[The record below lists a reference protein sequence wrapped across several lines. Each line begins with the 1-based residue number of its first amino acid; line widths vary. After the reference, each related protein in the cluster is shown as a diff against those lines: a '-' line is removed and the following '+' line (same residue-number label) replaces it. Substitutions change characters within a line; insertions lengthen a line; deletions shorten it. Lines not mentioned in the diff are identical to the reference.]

1 MKTIEEKAKA
11 YDEALER
18 ARGLMEGM
26 QEEKCD
32 AQIEDIKNIFPEL
45 IESEDERIKRSLI
58 NYFKNFNLTTF
69 NGLNPT
75 DIIAWL
81 EKLDSLPTNCSEQ
94 DERIRMWL
102 IRLINTAGYRE
113 LDTDPMPVPRRE
125 VVAWLEK
132 KGEQKPAVWSEEDE
146 RIKDF
151 CIAKIED
158 ELDEIRNDVYGHS
171 EIISDLKE
179 GCRERIKWLKSLKD
193 RVQPQSHWKP
203 SEEEMATLRD
213 VMGYTLNRYD
223 SAAKGDYENLHSLY
237 IELIKL

>member
-1 MKTIEEKAKA
+1 MKKVDQEGKKSKERTERTTKIEYMTTEEKAKA

-18 ARGLMEGM
+18 A
-26 QEEKCD
+26 K
-32 AQIEDIKNIFPEL
+32 DIMKGPSPKDGALSACRYILPEL
-45 IESEDERIKRSLI
+45 KESEDEK
-58 NYFKNFNLTTF
+58 
-69 NGLNPT
+69 
-75 DIIAWL
+75 
-81 EKLDSLPTNCSEQ
+81 
-94 DERIRMWL
+94 IRMWL

-151 CIAKIED
+151 CIAKIKD

-179 GCRERIKWLKSLKD
+179 GCRERIKWLKSLKE
-193 RVQPQSHWKP
+193 RYTWKP
-203 SEEEMATLRD
+203 S
-213 VMGYTLNRYD
+213 D
-223 SAAKGDYENLHSLY
+223 SKHKKE
-237 IELIKL
+237 